1 MVDEERIAFLM
12 KQLDITREEAI
23 ELEQY
28 DDDVNRNKKTEHD
41 LTPDKV
47 RVVQEMTRKVQHKKY
62 GSVKRERKPNEIK
75 EALVAEITN
84 FLKNECEFI
93 INDTFTSCDSVEI
106 TNKNRMIHFKVNDK
120 EFDLQLIEKRPP
132 KKREVI
138 TQN

>member
-23 ELEQY
+23 ELEKY

-41 LTPDKV
+41 LTPEQV

-75 EALVAEITN
+75 EALVHCLAD
-84 FLKNECEFI
+84 FLENECEFLLQ
-93 INDTFTSCDSVEI
+93 DELTYCDLVEI

-132 KKREVI
+132 KKE
-138 TQN
+138 

>member
-75 EALVAEITN
+75 EALVAEIAN

-93 INDTFTSCDSVEI
+93 INDAFTSCDEVEI

-132 KKREVI
+132 KKE
-138 TQN
+138 

>member
-75 EALVAEITN
+75 EALVVEIAN

-93 INDTFTSCDSVEI
+93 INDAFTSCDEVEI

-132 KKREVI
+132 KKE
-138 TQN
+138 

>member
-132 KKREVI
+132 KKEK
-138 TQN
+138 

>member
-1 MVDEERIAFLM
+1 MPDEERIAFLM

-23 ELEQY
+23 ELEKY

-41 LTPDKV
+41 LTPEQV

-75 EALVAEITN
+75 EALVRCLAD
-84 FLKNECEFI
+84 FLENECEFLLQEEL
-93 INDTFTSCDSVEI
+93 TYCDSVEV

-132 KKREVI
+132 KKEK
-138 TQN
+138 

>member
-75 EALVAEITN
+75 EALVAAITN

-132 KKREVI
+132 KKEK
-138 TQN
+138 

>member
-41 LTPDKV
+41 LAPDKV
-47 RVVQEMTRKVQHKKY
+47 RIVQEMTRKVQHKKY

-93 INDTFTSCDSVEI
+93 INDAFTSCDSVEI

-132 KKREVI
+132 KKEK
-138 TQN
+138 

>member
-1 MVDEERIAFLM
+1 MVDEERITFLM

-132 KKREVI
+132 KKEK
-138 TQN
+138 

>member
-23 ELEQY
+23 ELEKY

-41 LTPDKV
+41 LTPDQV

-75 EALVAEITN
+75 EALVIEIAN
-84 FLKNECEFI
+84 FLKNECEFVL
-93 INDTFTSCDSVEI
+93 NNAFTSCDLVEI

-120 EFDLQLIEKRPP
+120 EFDLQLIEKRQP
-132 KKREVI
+132 KKEK
-138 TQN
+138 

>member
-93 INDTFTSCDSVEI
+93 INDNFTSCDSVEI

-132 KKREVI
+132 KKEK
-138 TQN
+138 

>member
-93 INDTFTSCDSVEI
+93 INDTFTSCDAVEI

-132 KKREVI
+132 KKE
-138 TQN
+138 

>member
-1 MVDEERIAFLM
+1 MPDEERIAFLM

-23 ELEQY
+23 DLEKY

-41 LTPDKV
+41 LTPEQV

-75 EALVAEITN
+75 EALVRCLAD
-84 FLKNECEFI
+84 FLENECEFL
-93 INDTFTSCDSVEI
+93 FQEELAYCDSVEV

-132 KKREVI
+132 KKEK
-138 TQN
+138 

>member
-75 EALVAEITN
+75 EALVAAITN

-132 KKREVI
+132 KKE
-138 TQN
+138 